1 MLPARPLKILAA
13 SAVWMLTAMSLW
25 AFMFTHDQRSMVL
38 GGHDVVVTPTFTGYA
53 VLRMGPYVP
62 DVRIPTGS
70 RIGVSI
76 VVNKTTA
83 TSTQSLVERYA
94 LMASQPQPEIRRVA
108 DQLRSMALDDA
119 VRAGVLGL
127 APIGLWLL
135 VGSERRHRLRQ
146 LPPRTVL
153 TTGVVLA
160 VLAVALW
167 EPWHQAPEQGEKV
180 IWLPLQSAL
189 PGVSVPAELDT
200 VQVEGGLITSETEYL
215 VRSALRVFAESK
227 TYYRDL
233 ADRVATVADRIHQPV
248 GGETVGVLISDR
260 HDNIGMDQ
268 VAVAIARAGKA
279 TVVIDAG
286 DDTSSGGSW
295 ESFSLESLVDAF
307 RDFPVRLFVA
317 GNHDNGGFVTS
328 YLKKAGWTHLDG
340 KVVTPFAGVRVLG
353 VDDPRANGLVDPAD
367 TRQQDFLKVTDELSS
382 AICKANDDGDRIA
395 TVVVH
400 SVSMAMPALTR
411 GCTDLVVG
419 GHLHVQVGP
428 DRIIGENG
436 SVGYGYTNGTTGGAA
451 YSFAL
456 GSSLHHPAEVT
467 LVTWRDG
474 LPVGIQ
480 PVFIDTKA
488 QIFVRPYVSLDLRQ
502 APAGPPHLLGEHSE
516 RGHGRPGN
524 GAA

>member
-1 MLPARPLKILAA
+1 MQRARLLKVLAA
-13 SAVWMLTAMSLW
+13 FAVWMLTAMSAW
-25 AFMFTHDQRSMVL
+25 AFLFTHDHRSMVL

-70 RIGVSI
+70 RVGVSI
-76 VVNKTTA
+76 VVDKTTA
-83 TSTQSLVERYA
+83 TTTQRLIERYA
-94 LMASQPQPEIRRVA
+94 VMASQPRPEIRRVV
-108 DQLRSMALDDA
+108 DQLRGMALDDA

-135 VGSERRHRLRQ
+135 VGPERRRRLYH
-146 LPPRTVL
+146 PSPRAAL
-153 TTGVVLA
+153 ATGVVLA

-167 EPWHQAPEQGEKV
+167 EPWQQDPEQGEKV
-180 IWLPLQSAL
+180 AWLPLQTAL
-189 PGVSVPAELDT
+189 PGIAVPAELDQ

-227 TYYRDL
+227 SYYRDL
-233 ADRVATVADRIHQPV
+233 AARVATVAAQVRQSEP
-248 GGETVGVLISDR
+248 GETVGLLISDR

-286 DDTSSGGSW
+286 DDTSSGGAW

-317 GNHDNGGFVTS
+317 GNHDHGGFVTS

-340 KVVTPFAGVRVLG
+340 KAVTPFADVRILG
-353 VDDPRANGLVDPAD
+353 FDDPRANGLVDPVD
-367 TRQQDFLKVTDELSS
+367 TRQQDFVKVTDELSN
-382 AICKANDDGDRIA
+382 AICKDNDDGERIA

-400 SVSMAMPALTR
+400 SATMAMPALTR

-436 SVGYGYTNGTTGGAA
+436 SVGYRYTNGTTGGAA

-467 LVTWRDG
+467 LLTWRDG

-480 PVFIDTKA
+480 PVYIDTKA
-488 QIFVRPYVSLDLRQ
+488 RISVRPYVALDFRRV
-502 APAGPPHLLGEHSE
+502 P
-516 RGHGRPGN
+516 
-524 GAA
+524 